1 MVKKR
6 ILKGEFDKAFDLII
20 ENSLDFETVKGILLE
35 IAFETESLLVLTF
48 TNYLLQ
54 KCGDARIHLLIA
66 ELLVT
71 AFSHFEGAYPSA
83 FYHIKQADLN
93 MKGDVSVKE
102 FLLLFHEIPDKLI
115 SEEEAKKIAIDVLKE
130 KPDSI
135 PALRILG
142 E

>member
-6 ILKGEFDKAFDLII
+6 ILKGEFDEAFDFIT
-20 ENSLDFETVKGILLE
+20 ENNLDFETVKGILLE

-48 TNYLLQ
+48 AHYLLQ
-54 KCGDARIHLLIA
+54 KCRDARFHLLIA

-71 AFSHFEGAYPSA
+71 AFSHFEGAYRSA
-83 FYHIKQADLN
+83 FYHAKQADQN